1 MTYVLHKD
9 IDIGANPNN
18 LLHIGDTVLIQSSQG
33 PVDGGDIGQVLQPQQ
48 AVYHGIARVPVV

>member
-1 MTYVLHKD
+1 
-9 IDIGANPNN
+9 
-18 LLHIGDTVLIQSSQG
+18 VLIQSSQG